1 MIKPLAVLMLA
12 STCALACA
20 TTAQA
25 STPAPASASASAS
38 GQAMP
43 PAPTRNGALRIDAT
57 SRESAHASFMAMMK
71 RLPKA
76 KQEKL
81 AAAVLV
87 INMEGVKSVHEA
99 IRDPELQSPSIERI
113 KDTVAG
119 MTADEI
125 IAYADRTGDVQVKVQ
140 AR

>member
-1 MIKPLAVLMLA
+1 MIKHLVVLMLA
-12 STCALACA
+12 SACALACA

-25 STPAPASASASAS
+25 STPAPASASAS
-38 GQAMP
+38 GQAVP
-43 PAPTRNGALRIDAT
+43 PAPARNGALRIDAT